1 MCVGRFGK
9 IPLTKLYHPKPPMD
23 HSFWGVKFQTIN
35 PAQVSLPVTCLSLRF
50 AVLTTRVVVNLRAK
64 GRGQRVNGKKLS
76 EPLEISEQQQQ
87 QQQQQQQHLLL
98 THVHMYIH
106 IHMLYLHIY
115 THTHTYRHKHKHT
128 QTYICTCTYTRI
140 HRTTERLK
148 QFLQCSICWKKCIAN
163 TLLNFYNQ
171 HGELHLHHQ
180 PFGRGCRP

>member
-87 QQQQQQQHLLL
+87 QQQQQHLLQHLLH

-140 HRTTERLK
+140 HRTTSNVSNS
-148 QFLQCSICWKKCIAN
+148 FFN
-163 TLLNFYNQ
+163 V
-171 HGELHLHHQ
+171 
-180 PFGRGCRP
+180 PFAGKNA